1 MDQLKYFDHFQTK
14 LQSNQF
20 LDLQSPKLMFSI
32 WGFSFVL
39 FFFIYKLSERF
50 MNYVPEFKSI
60 QQKDVKLNFL
70 LR

>member
-1 MDQLKYFDHFQTK
+1 MDQFKYFDQFQKK
-14 LQSNQF
+14 LHSNKF
-20 LDLQSPKLMFSI
+20 FDLQSPKLMFSL
-32 WGFSFVL
+32 WAFNFVL